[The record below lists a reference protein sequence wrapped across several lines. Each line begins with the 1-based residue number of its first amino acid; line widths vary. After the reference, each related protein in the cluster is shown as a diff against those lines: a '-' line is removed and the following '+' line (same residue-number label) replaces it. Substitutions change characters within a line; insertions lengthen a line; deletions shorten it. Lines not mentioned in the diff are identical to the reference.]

1 MAKYLNTIAYMGF
14 LVLMS
19 VGMKTVIGQVTGQAT
34 GPLSVAD
41 IMALRHKSRF
51 SLTMDCTEDPYNET
65 AVPRC
70 TAEYPDPCKETWD
83 FKNPCTTG
91 NDPNRLTYFQHPYN
105 PKKFLMCD
113 ELGKVYVVQC
123 LNCDEIE
130 KMTRTYSIQTTWD
143 GQPITHDPI
152 SITVGP
158 FDPTGHLVLTASGP
172 YFNDPGRPPNSTVG
186 ETYSGLWDYE
196 VAEAFFLNDQN
207 QYLEVELS
215 PNGMHLLL
223 LLKGQR
229 DMFKDQLPINYHASI
244 TGNTWRGVAHI
255 PLEYF
260 PPKVSKFNA
269 YAIHGSGNGRTYE
282 SLYPV
287 PTGKYT
293 DPDFHKLNYFQPID
307 FQQIVPDNWSPNYT
321 SPEWDPIIVLG

>member
-19 VGMKTVIGQVTGQAT
+19 VGMKTVIGQVT
-34 GPLSVAD
+34 
-41 IMALRHKSRF
+41 
-51 SLTMDCTEDPYNET
+51 
-65 AVPRC
+65 
-70 TAEYPDPCKETWD
+70 ETWD

-152 SITVGP
+152 SIT
-158 FDPTGHLVLTASGP
+158 
-172 YFNDPGRPPNSTVG
+172 
-186 ETYSGLWDYE
+186 
-196 VAEAFFLNDQN
+196 
-207 QYLEVELS
+207 
-215 PNGMHLLL
+215 
-223 LLKGQR
+223 
-229 DMFKDQLPINYHASI
+229 DQLPINYHASI